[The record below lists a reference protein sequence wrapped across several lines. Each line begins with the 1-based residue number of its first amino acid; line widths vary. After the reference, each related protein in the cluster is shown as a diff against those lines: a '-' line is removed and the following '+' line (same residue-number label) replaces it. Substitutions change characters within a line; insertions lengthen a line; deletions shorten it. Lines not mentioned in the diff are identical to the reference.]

1 MKKSHHLEKPPPRLM
16 AALVSGSA
24 ETREATASLRRSA
37 EQQERLYQRL
47 ADAHILQNTSILIYV
62 ILLYNVIHI

>member
-1 MKKSHHLEKPPPRLM
+1 M

>member
-1 MKKSHHLEKPPPRLM
+1 M

-37 EQQERLYQRL
+37 EQQERLYQNL
-47 ADAHILQNTSILIYV
+47 ADAQILQNI
-62 ILLYNVIHI
+62 YNVIHI